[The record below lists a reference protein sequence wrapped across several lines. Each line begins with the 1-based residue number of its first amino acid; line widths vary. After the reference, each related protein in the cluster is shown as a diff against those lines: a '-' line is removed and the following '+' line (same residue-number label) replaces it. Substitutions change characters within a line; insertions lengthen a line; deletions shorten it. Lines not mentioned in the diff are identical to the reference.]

1 MPKWPPQKDDD
12 PLFDPRIRWASEN
25 SEDVAYL
32 LQQRQNNERQKK
44 ILYYLKKGPI
54 FMGDLAKETG
64 LEVSAISWA
73 IRVMMKQKKIPIQKK
88 KVKDRM
94 LFTLGDFSL

>member
-1 MPKWPPQKDDD
+1 
-12 PLFDPRIRWASEN
+12 
-25 SEDVAYL
+25 
-32 LQQRQNNERQKK
+32 
-44 ILYYLKKGPI
+44 
-54 FMGDLAKETG
+54 MGDLAKETG